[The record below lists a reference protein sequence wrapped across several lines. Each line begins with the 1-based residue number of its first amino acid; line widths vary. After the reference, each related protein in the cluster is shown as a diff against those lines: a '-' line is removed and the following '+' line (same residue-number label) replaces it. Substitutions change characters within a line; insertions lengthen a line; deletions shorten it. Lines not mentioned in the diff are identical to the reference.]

1 MIAQLAAEMGFLK
14 ELFEKKLRAGKGLE
28 GEDHEEEEPAH
39 VLEVGGR
46 SHSEFHLSRPHAG

>member
-1 MIAQLAAEMGFLK
+1 MGFLK